1 MGSKESYKSRSVVKP
16 DGDGQRRYH
25 DSCYALGPEYIA
37 ALDRA
42 SAPWKPMSPE
52 ICYVCGKYLQ
62 KSALLNRGAE
72 EWVELR
78 CECPGRLVLVRHK
91 EAPLPPKPPKVE
103 IGKIEVL
110 RADGVKCPRCWNY
123 HTVQGNP
130 MGVCDRCVAAVTES
144 LPYLVADGR
153 WTQADADEW
162 RAMVA
167 AMIGRWKA

>member
-1 MGSKESYKSRSVVKP
+1 MGEKYRSRSVIP
-16 DGDGQRRYH
+16 ADGKVRRYQ

-42 SAPWKPMSPE
+42 SAPWKPKSPE

-62 KSALLNRGAE
+62 KSAIVRRGAE
-72 EWVELR
+72 VWGELT
-78 CECPGRLVLVRHK
+78 CGCPGRLVLVRLK
-91 EAPLPPKPPKVE
+91 EAPPPPRPPNVDVKVS
-103 IGKIEVL
+103 VA

-130 MGVCDRCVAAVTES
+130 MEVCDRCVAAVTEM
-144 LPYLVADGR
+144 LPGLVAEGK

-162 RAMVA
+162 QAMVK
-167 AMIGRWKA
+167 AMVDRWRA